1 MCVYFE
7 RGIRVAM
14 FVSVTAKHRRL
25 KLCVCGEGLGG
36 CPIDGLQCNCFL
48 IKDKPRRGPVPG
60 ERRGPQSQS
69 K

>member
-25 KLCVCGEGLGG
+25 KLCVCGEGWGG
-36 CPIDGLQCNCFL
+36 CPIDGSAVQLLSHQ
-48 IKDKPRRGPVPG
+48 G
-60 ERRGPQSQS
+60 QTS
-69 K
+69 